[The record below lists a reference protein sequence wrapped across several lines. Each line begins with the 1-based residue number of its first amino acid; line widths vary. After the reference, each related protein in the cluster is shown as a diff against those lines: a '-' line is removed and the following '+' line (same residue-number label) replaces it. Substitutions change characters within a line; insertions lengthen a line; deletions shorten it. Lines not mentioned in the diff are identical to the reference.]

1 MTKKEKELALKPLQL
16 LVPLIFIIAVTKYSE
31 SPSVMLVLP
40 AILVAVL
47 TMIYWFRKPVSPMAV
62 LPIKNRLYLLTAVYA
77 ICFAIEMMLYLK
89 LVSFMTAM
97 SISLSAA
104 TTVAVI
110 FATVNLMARTSFNFI
125 PKRFSRAS
133 RVQWLFMVLLTQGIV
148 LMLLSC
154 ATNLPVLI
162 SLLTVIISCH

>member
-125 PKRFSRAS
+125 PNVLAGPVAYNGSSWYCSLRAS
-133 RVQWLFMVLLTQGIV
+133 YLCCFPAQQIFPYSFL
-148 LMLLSC
+148 C
-154 ATNLPVLI
+154 
-162 SLLTVIISCH
+162 